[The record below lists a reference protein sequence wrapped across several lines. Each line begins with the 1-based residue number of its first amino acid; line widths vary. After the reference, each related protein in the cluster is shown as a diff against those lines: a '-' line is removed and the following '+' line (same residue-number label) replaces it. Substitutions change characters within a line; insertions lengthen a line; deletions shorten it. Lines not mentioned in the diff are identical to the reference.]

1 MLYWATKQL
10 WVRKNIISASGA
22 KKVKGEIDC
31 RAVHDRSEDGKQSS
45 GEDLSPRSF
54 RLSWYISSVGKMPT
68 AVPLTQLVDLALG
81 TPEVGAVNFNVLHTL
96 LHAMINKLGIG
107 EVKAEIND
115 YEREF
120 LATVTNP
127 LGPFLQPTSKHTGS
141 DKDSTFATPPQP
153 TSVNQR
159 ATSAVTSDKDSA
171 KGDDSILDDV
181 SETSFVAKTSTYP
194 QSVPYHRLENRVAEL
209 SKALADLNALP
220 TTHELFAEIKG
231 QRASEKPVADMWQA
245 MQLKKRVDAN
255 EEGIGKVR
263 IKTRPSYIYK
273 KKNWKKSFKLKYY

>member
-1 MLYWATKQL
+1 
-10 WVRKNIISASGA
+10 
-22 KKVKGEIDC
+22 
-31 RAVHDRSEDGKQSS
+31 
-45 GEDLSPRSF
+45 
-54 RLSWYISSVGKMPT
+54 MPT

-96 LHAMINKLGIG
+96 LHAMISKLGIG

-120 LATVTNP
+120 LATVANP
-127 LGPFLQPTSKHTGS
+127 LGLYQTTSKNAGS
-141 DKDSTFATPPQP
+141 DRESTHITPPQP

-159 ATSAVTSDKDSA
+159 ATSAVASDKDSA
-171 KGDDSILDDV
+171 RGDDSILDDI
-181 SETSFVAKTSTYP
+181 SETSFVAKPSTYP
-194 QSVPYHRLENRVAEL
+194 QSVPYHRLESRVAEL

-220 TTHELFAEIKG
+220 TTHELFAEVKG

-263 IKTRPSYIYK
+263 IRASVALLTNSSPSAQYHNQTSIMTSLILSHRLS
-273 KKNWKKSFKLKYY
+273 SF